1 MAEIY
6 KLKFEEMDER
16 TVSPAGMTR
25 STETKIREFNV
36 AERLRNLER
45 GKKILNIMSSQRLA
59 AQH

>member
-1 MAEIY
+1 
-6 KLKFEEMDER
+6 MDER